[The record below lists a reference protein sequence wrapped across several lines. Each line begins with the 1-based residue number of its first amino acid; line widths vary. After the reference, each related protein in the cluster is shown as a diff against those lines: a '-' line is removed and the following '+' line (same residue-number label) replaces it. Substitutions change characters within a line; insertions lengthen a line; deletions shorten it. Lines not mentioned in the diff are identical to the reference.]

1 MCLAAKRIAPGSV
14 LLVCL
19 RQRRE
24 GGTRLDGDAEIDWGW
39 NGIYKDLSNKNQN
52 EPSIIVADQQIYGV
66 DHQENGVKAMESQ
79 CIRMYV
85 GYLTA
90 MKLVFKNDGNQ
101 PKHRVTL
108 AIWNMAFGFPLF
120 RDEEPSIIY
129 PVSKM
134 RIQDPLA
141 KISLQNSANGRWVQ
155 IWVWFYKPWNVTKI

>member
-1 MCLAAKRIAPGSV
+1 MGLHNN
-14 LLVCL
+14 
-19 RQRRE
+19 Q
-24 GGTRLDGDAEIDWGW
+24 
-39 NGIYKDLSNKNQN
+39 SNKNQN

-108 AIWNMAFGFPLF
+108 
-120 RDEEPSIIY
+120 SI
-129 PVSKM
+129 
-134 RIQDPLA
+134 
-141 KISLQNSANGRWVQ
+141 
-155 IWVWFYKPWNVTKI
+155 